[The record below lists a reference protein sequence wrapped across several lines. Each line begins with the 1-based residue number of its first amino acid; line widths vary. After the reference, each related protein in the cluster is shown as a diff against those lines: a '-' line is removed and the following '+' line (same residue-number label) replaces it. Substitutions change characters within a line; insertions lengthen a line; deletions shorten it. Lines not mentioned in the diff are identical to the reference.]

1 MTLARFLSVFTAL
14 FFLTASTLELR
25 AQGGLSVTYGNRGIQ
40 RLAYNG
46 VVLEDLDL
54 YPKDSFHIWHM
65 AATDLTGK
73 RLDQGQYTWGETNNS
88 SSWNPNTHTW
98 TYRFIWGSIAVQF
111 AQSGNN
117 LDVNVT
123 EVNAAHSGII
133 LDGASIYP
141 LALHFPASVKEF
153 DNGSQLASGTTGPSV
168 TVADYGAGLVA
179 AVDTDASRPLYSG
192 FQPTDT
198 LHSYTPI
205 LSSTVPDGLATFLP
219 HHDRPVKPGNSDT
232 FTVSLRFAPS
242 GTPTTAFAADA
253 YRNWAKQWP
262 PTLHWKDRRIIGS
275 VYLASSPQ
283 GDPNKS
289 GGYAHNPRRYFNDS
303 NPNDFDIRTAA
314 GLASFQARI
323 LRQAAQIIE
332 NLRKVNAQGAITW
345 DIEGEEY
352 PQPTSYV
359 CSPDEIAKL
368 APEMESIVQDVAS
381 KFHGMKLDDAYF
393 ATIRDAG
400 FRVGVC
406 IRPQHFTI
414 HPDST
419 AVQSSLPPSEI
430 AQELIRKMK
439 YAHARWGATLFYVD
453 SNVELNGGV
462 LDADS
467 FSQVAAA
474 LPDSLIIPE
483 HSTPK
488 YYAYTAPFLS
498 FIFHEDLG
506 TNLSTYDF
514 YPGAFSVNLINDAS
528 ASKLASH
535 ELELVNSVRRGD
547 VLVVAVGYW
556 QTNNPTVMH
565 IYREAAVKEDV
576 PLPLSR
582 APR

>member
-1 MTLARFLSVFTAL
+1 MTLACFFPVFTAL
-14 FFLTASTLELR
+14 FLLTASSLELR
-25 AQGGLSVTYGNRGIQ
+25 AQSGLSITYGNRGIQ

-46 VVLEDLDL
+46 VVLEDLDR

-73 RLDQGQYTWGETNNS
+73 RLDQGQYAWGETNNS
-88 SSWNPNTHTW
+88 SSWDAKTRTW
-98 TYRFIWGSIAVQF
+98 TYRFIWGSVAAQF
-111 AQSGNN
+111 VQSGNS
-117 LDVNVT
+117 LDVKVT

-133 LDGASIYP
+133 LDGATIYP
-141 LALHFPASVKEF
+141 LVLHFPASVKGF
-153 DNGSQLASGTTGPSV
+153 DNNSQLAFGTTGPSV
-168 TVADYGAGLVA
+168 TVADYGTGLVA
-179 AVDTDASRPLYSG
+179 AVDSDATLPLYSG
-192 FQPTDT
+192 FQATDT
-198 LHSYTPI
+198 VHSYTPI

-219 HHDRPVKPGNSDT
+219 HHDRPVTPGNSDT

-242 GTPTTAFAADA
+242 GTPASAFAADA
-253 YRNWAKQWP
+253 YGNWTKRWP

-283 GDPNKS
+283 GDPS
-289 GGYAHNPRRYFNDS
+289 EPGGYAHNPRRYFSDADPS
-303 NPNDFDIRTAA
+303 DFDIRTAA

-332 NLRKVNAQGAITW
+332 NLHKANAQGAITW

-368 APEMESIVQDVAS
+368 APEMESIVQNGAS
-381 KFHGMKLDDAYF
+381 RFRGMKLDDAYF

-406 IRPQHFTI
+406 IRPQRFTV

-419 AVQSSLPPSEI
+419 AVQSSLPLAEI
-430 AQELIRKMK
+430 VQELIRKMK
-439 YAHARWGATLFYVD
+439 YAHDRWGATLFYVD
-453 SNVELNGGV
+453 SNVEPNGAV
-462 LDADS
+462 LDAGS
-467 FSQVAAA
+467 FAQVAAA

-498 FIFHEDLG
+498 FIFHDDLG
-506 TNLSTYDF
+506 TNLSIYDY
-514 YPGAFSVNLINDAS
+514 YPDAFSVNLINDVS
-528 ASKLASH
+528 AVKLASH
-535 ELELVNSVRRGD
+535 EPELVNSVRRGD
-547 VLVVAVGYW
+547 VLIVPVGYW

-565 IYREAAVKEDV
+565 IYHEAGVKENLPSALTHV
-576 PLPLSR
+576 PQ
-582 APR
+582 